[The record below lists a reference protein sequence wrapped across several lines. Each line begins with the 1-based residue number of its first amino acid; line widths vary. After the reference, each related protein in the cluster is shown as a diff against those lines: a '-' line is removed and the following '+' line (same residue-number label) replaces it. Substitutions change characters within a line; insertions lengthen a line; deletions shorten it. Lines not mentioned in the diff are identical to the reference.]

1 MDVYFAGKPGRRLL
15 WKAIAFGVGF
25 YAANTVSL
33 SFGAL
38 SINDVVAAALTVGFY
53 EAASA
58 AAYAAPRATLRLAL
72 LNWFKIGVVMAL
84 VADAFKLAG

>member
-15 WKAIAFGVGF
+15 WKGIAFGVGF

-38 SINDVVAAALTVGFY
+38 SINDVVAAALTVAFY

-58 AAYAAPRATLRLAL
+58 AYYSAPRATLRLAFV
-72 LNWFKIGVVMAL
+72 NWFKVGAVVAL